1 MFSTSIGRAM
11 PSIADEPGLQE
22 AKSARAREKICR
34 AVTACLVEV
43 GYAET
48 SISRVVARAGISKG
62 ALQHHFRSKEDM
74 MTATAEWL
82 LGNATFLHIRNTRS
96 PRAERSLE
104 RELMRT
110 WDKGANTDEF
120 RALLEILIKIRTD
133 GQLKARLAQRLQAW
147 QGQATRLTREGYEAV
162 SGDDREVELLLTMNS
177 CLIRGLVI
185 QHQYTDDPEFISSIM
200 TRWVKMVSPLL
211 RPRAA
216 ATNGSSESKPLKA
229 RTRRQ
234 Q

>member
-1 MFSTSIGRAM
+1 M
-11 PSIADEPGLQE
+11 PSVVEEPGLQE
-22 AKSARAREKICR
+22 AKSARARESICR
-34 AVTACLVEV
+34 AVTACLVEL

-96 PRAERSLE
+96 PRSERSLA

-120 RALLEILIKIRTD
+120 RALLEILVKIRTD
-133 GQLKARLAQRLQAW
+133 EQLKSRLAERLQAW
-147 QGQATRLTREGYEAV
+147 QEQATQLTREGYEAV

-185 QHQYTDDPEFISSIM
+185 QHQYTSDPEFIAGIM
-200 TRWVKMVSPLL
+200 GRWVEMVSPLL

-216 ATNGSSESKPLKA
+216 TNGSAKIAPAKA
-229 RTRRQ
+229 RQRRQ
-234 Q
+234 HK

>member
-1 MFSTSIGRAM
+1 M

-34 AVTACLVEV
+34 AVTECLVEL

-48 SISRVVARAGISKG
+48 SISRVVAKAGISKG

-96 PRAERSLE
+96 QRRSLE
-104 RELMRT
+104 RELLRT

-120 RALLEILIKIRTD
+120 RALLEILVKIRTD
-133 GQLKARLAQRLQAW
+133 EQLKSRLAKRLQAW
-147 QGQATRLTREGYEAV
+147 QQHATQLTREGYEAV

-185 QHQYTDDPEFISSIM
+185 QHQYTSDPEFIASIM
-200 TRWVKMVSPLL
+200 ARWVEMVSPL
-211 RPRAA
+211 
-216 ATNGSSESKPLKA
+216 
-229 RTRRQ
+229 
-234 Q
+234 